1 MISLLSTFFLV
12 CFLGVVERTRAHL
25 LEPTK
30 TVGVKNDGQHHIP
43 ASSATANVGG
53 QPPNCFPAIGFK
65 MPAGVDDIMVDYSN
79 WWCDY
84 NTEYAFLGFSYEV
97 TGCKSKSAICP
108 WMID

>member
-1 MISLLSTFFLV
+1 MISLFSSFFLL
-12 CFLGVVERTRAHL
+12 CFLGVVVERTSAHRW
-25 LEPTK
+25 EPSK
-30 TVGVKNDGQHHIP
+30 TIGDGQHHIP

-65 MPAGVDDIMVDYSN
+65 MPAGVDDIMVDRSN

-97 TGCKSKSAICP
+97 TGCKSKFCYLP
-108 WMID
+108 

>member
-1 MISLLSTFFLV
+1 VLIKW
-12 CFLGVVERTRAHL
+12 
-25 LEPTK
+25 EPTK
-30 TVGVKNDGQHHIP
+30 TIGDKGQHHIP

-65 MPAGVDDIMVDYSN
+65 MPASVDDIMTDRAN

-97 TGCKSKSAICP
+97 TACKSEIYYLT
-108 WMID
+108 WID